1 MATIDLFLKLRFGV
15 GYLAS
20 TAWRTWSSTWSDH
33 LFQALCLIDDCP
45 SWVLNMLFELSLL
58 KHLFLKAMGAE
69 L

>member
-1 MATIDLFLKLRFGV
+1 LATKDLFLKFYFGV

-20 TAWRTWSSTWSDH
+20 TVWRTWSSTWSDQ
-33 LFQALCLIDDCP
+33 LFWALYLIDDCP

-58 KHLFLKAMGAE
+58 KHLFLKAMGAK